1 MDQLA
6 KDVGNGQLRSGLQQT
21 MQLAD
26 ALSLTGTP
34 SFVIGQDV
42 VVGAVGYDE
51 LKDKIDN
58 VLKCGKA
65 MCS

>member
-6 KDVGNGQLRSGLQQT
+6 KDAGSAEVKTSIQST
-21 MQLAD
+21 MALAD

-34 SFVIGQDV
+34 SFVVGKDV

-51 LKDKIDN
+51 LKDHVDN

-65 MCS
+65 VCS